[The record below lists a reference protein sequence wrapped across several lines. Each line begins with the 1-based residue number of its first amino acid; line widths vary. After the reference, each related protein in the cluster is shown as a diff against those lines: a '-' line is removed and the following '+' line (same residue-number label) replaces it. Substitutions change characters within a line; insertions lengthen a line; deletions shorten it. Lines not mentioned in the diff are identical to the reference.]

1 MNKRPLGNSGLE
13 TAPLVFGG
21 NVFGWTTDEPTS
33 FALLDAFVDQGFNF
47 IDTAD
52 VYSRWAE
59 GHKGGESETIIG
71 KWLKR
76 TGKRD
81 KIIIATKVGM
91 DMGAAGKGLGKAHI
105 VSSVEDSLRRLQTDH
120 IDLYQAH
127 RDLPETPLEETL
139 EAFASLVQAGKVRAI
154 GASNYEALRLAEALK
169 LSEARHLPRYACLQ
183 PHYNLAYRARF
194 ESALQK
200 LCIDEGLAVIPY
212 YVLAGG
218 FLTGK
223 YRSEADIIGK
233 PRDFYVKKYATE
245 RCFDILK
252 AIDEVAARFNATPAQ
267 ISIAWALA
275 QPGIT
280 APIVSATSLAQ
291 WNEIAKSLEI
301 KLDAEALAL
310 LDEAGA
316 ASTQ

>member
-1 MNKRPLGNSGLE
+1 MKKRRLGKTGLE

-21 NVFGWTTDEPTS
+21 NIFGWTVDEATS

-47 IDTAD
+47 VDTAD

-59 GHKGGESETIIG
+59 GHTGGESETIIG

-81 KIIIATKVGM
+81 KILIATKVGM
-91 DMGAAGKGLGKAHI
+91 DMGPAGKGLGKAHI
-105 VSSVEDSLRRLQTDH
+105 VSSVEDSLRRLNTDH

-127 RDLPETPLEETL
+127 RDLPDVPLEETL
-139 EAFASLVQAGKVRAI
+139 EAFAGLVQAGKVRAI
-154 GASNYEALRLAEALK
+154 GASNYEAPRLAEALK
-169 LSEARHLPRYACLQ
+169 TSDARHLPRYACLQ
-183 PHYNLAYRARF
+183 PHYNIAYRERF

-200 LCIDEGLAVIPY
+200 LCIEEDLAVIPY

-223 YRSEADIIGK
+223 YRSAADIEGK

-252 AIDEVAARFNATPAQ
+252 AIDQVAARFSATPAQ

-275 QPGIT
+275 QPSIT
-280 APIVSATSLAQ
+280 APIVSATSLKQ
-291 WNEIAKSLEI
+291 WNEIAKSPEI
-301 KLDAEALAL
+301 KLDVEVFAL
-310 LDEAGA
+310 LDKAGT
-316 ASTQ
+316 ASSQ